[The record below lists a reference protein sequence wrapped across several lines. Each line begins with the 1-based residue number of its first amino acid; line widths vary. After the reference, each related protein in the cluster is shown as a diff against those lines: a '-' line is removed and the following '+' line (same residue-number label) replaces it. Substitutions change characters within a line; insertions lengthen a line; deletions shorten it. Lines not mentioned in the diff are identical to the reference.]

1 MQQSNWPESQPQSHT
16 EKEKWIKKEVGGTI
30 LDPGPAS
37 GSGSGDQ
44 QALPPQVES
53 LARALVVP
61 YRQNQNQNQGAA
73 DLADHSRTYVPLAF
87 AMASNPNANQNQH
100 QYACAGH
107 GQSWI
112 QDMAIG
118 PGSALGY
125 SSGPFASVTNS
136 GAMYPLSSA
145 SPPGWGTGSI
155 GMNSCYNN
163 SFGASYAPTANMW
176 SRPMGRT
183 FTLPPTPEP
192 QGYAGSAGFS
202 ASGQGAVGSIQRHS
216 SLGASPP
223 APSASHAYP
232 SGTSVSGRYV
242 AQNQESPIK
251 DENEDVKIP
260 LEVQVQRLHL
270 SPGVARAESSMNVSA
285 PGRAQSDP
293 VASPRASGACPSLG
307 SLDMNTLPSN
317 LIMFYFGVLTTQ
329 ASLAP
334 RFDFTRED
342 SGKWGVKLTLYGHTL
357 VKEECGT
364 QAAAKLAV
372 CRDAMETLRMQYPS
386 WAVPDEPHE
395 TETESLW
402 GWTRLL
408 NKYCEH
414 NKMSPPK
421 YTKYV
426 HVKGF
431 RYEVEVDGASYFGLP
446 KSHRTEREATKAAAH
461 MGFYSTLVRCLQEDA
476 ALLCHE
482 PLQETNSGLGTASSL
497 VAAHRAAAK
506 SKRHK
511 TLKIIMPKGK
521 AAAPKVGKKK
531 KSKLNSNLLPV
542 LNRRIHDIP
551 TASNCA
557 KNSRWSLTPSEI
569 SDQIRG
575 LKTYREKL
583 ERSCNLLNLEYP
595 EVEITQTDGRLIE
608 NSEGEYRAAAFFPN
622 DPFLARVGPI
632 GAIKQVVKDKTDA
645 LEACSKKVV
654 EYLIHMVEEDTA
666 LDRERA
672 LEKERVER
680 WKENAISQ
688 YVHQGLVDVEEGE
701 VLMQDV

>member
-1 MQQSNWPESQPQSHT
+1 MQQSNWPESQPQSNP
-16 EKEKWIKKEVGGTI
+16 EKEQGIKKEVGDTI
-30 LDPGPAS
+30 PNPGPA
-37 GSGSGDQ
+37 SGSGDQ
-44 QALPPQVES
+44 QALPPQLES

-73 DLADHSRTYVPLAF
+73 DLADRSKTLVPLAV
-87 AMASNPNANQNQH
+87 AMGSNSNANQNQP
-100 QYACAGH
+100 QYAHAGH
-107 GQSWI
+107 SQSWI

-118 PGSALGY
+118 PGNALGY
-125 SSGPFASVTNS
+125 SPGPFASAMNS
-136 GAMYPLSSA
+136 GAMYPFGSA
-145 SPPGWGTGSI
+145 SAPGWGTGSVP
-155 GMNSCYNN
+155 MNSCHNI
-163 SFGASYAPTANMW
+163 SFGTSYAPTANMW
-176 SRPMGRT
+176 PRPMGRI

-192 QGYAGSAGFS
+192 QGYAGSGGFS
-202 ASGQGAVGSIQRHS
+202 ASGQGAVDFTQRHS

-223 APSASHAYP
+223 IPSASYAYP
-232 SGTSVSGRYV
+232 SGASVSGRYV
-242 AQNQESPIK
+242 AQNQEPPIK
-251 DENEDVKIP
+251 DENEDVKMP
-260 LEVQVQRLHL
+260 LEAQVQRLHL
-270 SPGVARAESSMNVSA
+270 SPDVSGAEPSMDISA

-293 VASPRASGACPSLG
+293 VASPRASRACPSLG
-307 SLDMNTLPSN
+307 SLDMKTLPSN
-317 LIMFYFGVLTTQ
+317 LVMFYFGVLTTQ
-329 ASLAP
+329 ASLMP
-334 RFDFTRED
+334 RFDFTRAD
-342 SGKWGVKLTLYGHTL
+342 SGQWGVKLTLYGHTL
-357 VKEECGT
+357 VKEEYGP
-364 QAAAKLAV
+364 QAAARLAV

-426 HVKGF
+426 HDKGF
-431 RYEVEVDGASYFGLP
+431 RYEVEVGDASYFGLP
-446 KSHRTEREATKAAAH
+446 KYHRTEREATKAAAH
-461 MGFYSTLVRCLQEDA
+461 MGFYSTVVRCLQEDA
-476 ALLCHE
+476 ALLCYE
-482 PLQETNSGLGTASSL
+482 PLQETGPGQGTASSL

-506 SKRHK
+506 NKGPK

-542 LNRRIHDIP
+542 LNSRIHDIP
-551 TASNCA
+551 TPSNCA
-557 KNSRWSLTPSEI
+557 KNSRWSLTPTEI
-569 SDQIRG
+569 RAQIRG
-575 LKTYREKL
+575 LRTYREKL
-583 ERSCNLLNLEYP
+583 EKSCNLLNLEYP
-595 EVEITQTDGRLIE
+595 EVEVTQTDGRLIE
-608 NSEGEYRAAAFFPN
+608 NSQGEYRAAAFFPK

-632 GAIKQVVKDKTDA
+632 GVVKQVVKDKTEA

-672 LEKERVER
+672 LEKERVEQ
-680 WKENAISQ
+680 WKKNAISS
-688 YVHQGLVDVEEGE
+688 YIGQGLVDVEEGE